1 MKYQNYSVE
10 QLIKRIE
17 ELESLNRV
25 FHEEKEQETR
35 LEFAWS
41 GNLGQWYWYMPT
53 NSVTFNPLKLTTLG
67 YEMSEVEAPIDYQ
80 FFTEKLH
87 PDDYEKTMDS
97 MRKHLQGKTPVY
109 EVEYRIRAKD
119 GSYKWYYDRGKI
131 TQWDQDGKPMF
142 LAGIVFDITER
153 KAMQAALEQQNR
165 LLEEMSA
172 LDSLTRIGNH
182 RALMTQL
189 KSEMAEISRIYRP
202 LSIAIFD
209 IDDFKK
215 VNDTKGHIFGDQVLI
230 EVAELIRKNVRNYD
244 HVGRY
249 GGEEFMVI
257 FPNTEATKA
266 QKVSERIRKAVE
278 KHRFSDGSK
287 ITISGGVQQYN
298 GEAAPD
304 FIHAADLKLYTAKR
318 QGKNQIVV

>member
-1 MKYQNYSVE
+1 MKYQDKSVE
-10 QLIKRIE
+10 QLISRIE
-17 ELESLNRV
+17 ELEALNRA
-25 FHEEKEQETR
+25 FLEEKEQEIR
-35 LEFAWS
+35 LEYAWS
-41 GNLGQWYWYMPT
+41 GNLGQWYWVIPT
-53 NSVTFNPLKLTTLG
+53 NTVTFNPLKLTTLG
-67 YEMSEVEAPIDYQ
+67 YDMSEIQEPVDYQ
-80 FFTEKLH
+80 FFVEKLH
-87 PDDYEKTMDS
+87 PDDYEKTMES
-97 MRKHLQGKTPVY
+97 MRRHLQGKNPVY

-131 TQWDQDGKPMF
+131 TQCDPEGNPQF

-153 KAMQAALEQQNR
+153 KVMQLELEQKNR
-165 LLEEMSA
+165 LLEEMST

-189 KSEMAEISRIYRP
+189 KSEISEISRTNRP
-202 LSIAIFD
+202 LSMVIFD

-230 EVAELIRKNVRNYD
+230 EVAALIQNNIRNYD
-244 HVGRY
+244 HAGRY

-257 FPNTEATKA
+257 FPNTEVAKA
-266 QKVSERIRKAVE
+266 GKVSERIRRAVE
-278 KHRFSDGSK
+278 KHQFTDGSK
-287 ITISGGVQQYN
+287 VTISGGVQQHL
-298 GEAAPD
+298 GESATD

>member
-1 MKYQNYSVE
+1 MKYQDYSVE

-17 ELESLNRV
+17 ELEALNRV

-41 GNLGQWYWYMPT
+41 GNLGQWYWFIPT

-67 YEMSEVEAPIDYQ
+67 YEMSELNEPIDYQ

-97 MRKHLQGKTPVY
+97 MRRHLQGITPVY
-109 EVEYRIRAKD
+109 ESEYRIQTKD

-131 TQWDQDGKPMF
+131 TQWDQEGKPQF

-153 KAMQAALEQQNR
+153 KEMQSALEQQNR

-189 KSEMAEISRIYRP
+189 KSEMTEIIRTSRP
-202 LSIAIFD
+202 LSIVIFD

-215 VNDTKGHIFGDQVLI
+215 VNDTKGHVFGDQVLI
-230 EVAELIRKNVRNYD
+230 EVAELIRMNIRNYD
-244 HVGRY
+244 FAGRY

-257 FPNTEATKA
+257 FPNTDATKA

-278 KHRFSDGSK
+278 KHRFADDSK
-287 ITISGGVQQYN
+287 ITISGGVQQYS
-298 GEAAPD
+298 GETATD
-304 FIHAADLKLYTAKR
+304 FIHAADLKLYSAKR
-318 QGKNQIVV
+318 QGKNQIAI